1 MKGGRTKDRAILSSP
16 IKAYKFKA
24 EDRDRLVNEA
34 LVDRVNTAFAVHG
47 IPSDDPHRWER
58 LSWSLLCT
66 LFPEGFAILEK
77 PRGGDKKTSEQV
89 YANFAEKFELFF
101 AGSRYPS
108 RSAGALAFLRRNVGK
123 VSIGQETISTH
134 RGLLRAVRRGNVE
147 RQRQFDAFFA
157 TDSASVMVRY
167 GTQLALFGP
176 RTGISPLAPSQ
187 TSKSRT

>member
-1 MKGGRTKDRAILSSP
+1 MSARRTKDRAILSSP

-24 EDRDRLVNEA
+24 EDRDRLVNDA

-77 PRGGDKKTSEQV
+77 PRGGDKKAPEQV
-89 YANFAEKFELFF
+89 YADLAQKFEQFLE
-101 AGSRYPS
+101 GSRYPNPT
-108 RSAGALAFLRRNVGK
+108 AGALAFIKRTGGK
-123 VSIGQETISTH
+123 VSVGDESISTVQSL
-134 RGLLRAVRRGNVE
+134 RRAVRRGNAE

-157 TDSASVMVRY
+157 TDSASVMMRY
-167 GTQLALFGP
+167 ATRLALAGSY
-176 RTGISPLAPSQ
+176 TSPLAQ
-187 TSKSRT
+187 AEKSKT

>member
-1 MKGGRTKDRAILSSP
+1 MSARRTSDRAILSSP
-16 IKAYKFKA
+16 IKAYKFKP
-24 EDRDRLVNEA
+24 EDRDRLVNDA
-34 LVDRVNTAFAVHG
+34 LMDRVNTALAVRG
-47 IPSDDPHRWER
+47 IPSDDPHRWEQ

-66 LFPEGFAILEK
+66 LFPEGFAILDK

-89 YANFAEKFELFF
+89 YANFAEKFERFF

-108 RSAGALAFLRRNVGK
+108 RTAAALVFLKRNAGK
-123 VSIGQETISTH
+123 VSIDHETISTH

-176 RTGISPLAPSQ
+176 HTGISPLVTLQ
-187 TSKSRT
+187 TPKSGT

>member
-1 MKGGRTKDRAILSSP
+1 MSARRTSDRTILSSP
-16 IKAYKFKA
+16 IKAYKFKP
-24 EDRDRLVNEA
+24 EDRDRLVNDA
-34 LVDRVNTAFAVHG
+34 LADRINTAFAVHG

-89 YANFAEKFELFF
+89 YADFAEKFERFF
-101 AGSRYPS
+101 AGSRYSS
-108 RSAGALAFLRRNVGK
+108 RTAGALAFLKRNPGK
-123 VSIGQETISTH
+123 VSIGQEAISTH
-134 RGLLRAVRRGNVE
+134 QGLLRAVRRGNLA

-157 TDSASVMVRY
+157 TSVMVRY
-167 GTQLALFGP
+167 GTRLALFGP
-176 RTGISPLAPSQ
+176 HTGKSPLAPSQ

>member
-1 MKGGRTKDRAILSSP
+1 MRERRTNDRAILSSP

-24 EDRDRLVNEA
+24 EDRGRLVNDA

-47 IPSDDPHRWER
+47 IPSGDPHRWER

-77 PRGGDKKTSEQV
+77 PRGGDKKTPEQV
-89 YANFAEKFELFF
+89 YANFAEKFERFF

-108 RSAGALAFLRRNVGK
+108 RTAGALAFLKKSAGK
-123 VSIGQETISTH
+123 VSIGHETISTH
-134 RGLLRAVRRGNVE
+134 QGLLRAVKRGNAE

-157 TDSASVMVRY
+157 TDTESLMVRY
-167 GTQLALFGP
+167 GTRLALAAS
-176 RTGISPLAPSQ
+176 GISPSAQ
-187 TSKSRT
+187 AEKSKS